1 MSSPPPAP
9 GHTRDF
15 EELAGLAALRA
26 LEGDELSEFE
36 QHAQTC
42 QRCQAIERADREA
55 VALLGLA
62 APEMDA
68 SPGFKERLMQRA
80 AAEVAARPLE
90 SARPA
95 EAAPPVEPAAPVEPE
110 PREPIPLRPRVV
122 PFRRPAWVASLAA
135 VVVIALA
142 GAGTY
147 SYMNQV
153 VTSVA
158 LAGSGPGQ
166 AVVQVRR
173 SGAASLQ
180 MRGLPA
186 PPAGYVYEAWII
198 APGAAPVPAGTT
210 ASGQAELPLS
220 GQVVG
225 TTVAITQEVAP
236 GVNAPTSTPILAAP
250 VVS

>member
-36 QHAQTC
+36 RHAQAC
-42 QRCQAIERADREA
+42 PRCRAIERADREA
-55 VALLGLA
+55 VLLLGLT

-68 SPGFKERLMQRA
+68 SSGFKERLMQRA
-80 AAEVAARPLE
+80 AAELAE
-90 SARPA
+90 RPA
-95 EAAPPVEPAAPVEPE
+95 QAR
-110 PREPIPLRPRVV
+110 REPVPLRPRLVL
-122 PFRRPAWVASLAA
+122 FRRPAWVASLAA
-135 VVVIALA
+135 VLLIAVA

-158 LAGSGPGQ
+158 LSGTGPGQ
-166 AVVQVRR
+166 AVVVVRR
-173 SGAASLQ
+173 SGAATLE
-180 MRGLPA
+180 MRGLPN
-186 PPAGYVYEAWII
+186 PQPGYVYEAWII
-198 APGAAPVPAGTT
+198 PPNQAPVPAGTT
-210 ASGQAELPLS
+210 PTGQADLPLA
-220 GQVVG
+220 GQVQG
-225 TTVAITQEVAP
+225 TTVAITLELAP
-236 GVNAPTSTPILAAP
+236 GVNAPTNQPLLAAP

>member
-15 EELAGLAALRA
+15 EELAGLAALQA

-36 QHAQTC
+36 QHARSC

-55 VALLGLA
+55 VALLGLT

-80 AAEVAARPLE
+80 AADLAERA
-90 SARPA
+90 PA
-95 EAAPPVEPAAPVEPE
+95 EPDV
-110 PREPIPLRPRVV
+110 REPVPVRPRVV

-135 VVVIALA
+135 ALVIALA

-166 AVVQVRR
+166 AVVQVKR
-173 SGAASLQ
+173 SGAATLE
-180 MRGLPA
+180 MRGLPN
-186 PPAGYVYEAWII
+186 PQPGYVYEAWII
-198 APGAAPVPAGTT
+198 RPGQAPAPAGTA
-210 ASGQAELPLS
+210 ASGQADLPLS
-220 GQVVG
+220 GQVAG

-236 GVNAPTSTPILAAP
+236 GVETPTLPPLWAAP
-250 VVS
+250 VAA